1 MLAGEEGEGGVVGK
15 KLPAMLF
22 YPGDWRK
29 AVDVQSLTYEQKG
42 IWFEMLCFMHEARD
56 RGKLEIETLPQLL
69 GLDQAKVKQIV
80 EILLSKGVA
89 DRDGDFILN
98 RRMVKQEQIKGL
110 RKIYGSIGGQV
121 TQAKAEQGVQAKSS
135 SFIPSSSSSSNQILK
150 YFGKK
155 HLEKLG
161 EKYTSSFQK
170 DHTLLQRLLEN
181 HSEKKLEEMIDRFFR
196 DDNDFVRQAGY
207 TVGVF
212 SSQVPKMLLK
222 EHKLTPV
229 PSCSCGQKSTMTVSG
244 KPYCTQCGI
253 LARERIENK

>member
-1 MLAGEEGEGGVVGK
+1 MPK

-42 IWFEMLCFMHEARD
+42 IWFEMLCFMHGARE

-89 DRDGDFILN
+89 DREGDFIVN

-110 RKIYGSIGGQV
+110 RKIYGSIGGQMR
-121 TQAKAEQGVQAKSS
+121 QANAEQTLQAKSS
-135 SFIPSSSSSSNQILK
+135 PFIPSSSSISNQILK
-150 YFGKK
+150 HFGKK

-161 EKYTSSFQK
+161 KKYTASFQK

-181 HSEKKLEEMIDRFFR
+181 HTDKELMEMIDRFFR
-196 DDNDFVRQAGY
+196 DENDFVRSAGY

-212 SSQVPKMLLK
+212 SSQVPKMLVIK
-222 EHKLTPV
+222 AKP
-229 PSCSCGQKSTMTVSG
+229 PPSKSCSECGDKATMVVGG
-244 KPYCTQCGI
+244 KDLCTHHGI
-253 LARERIENK
+253 MAKEREGIK